1 VINRNYFQNATV
13 GMFVFD
19 VTNKETLEN
28 LRGWIAEVKNCAPT
42 KAQFIIVGN
51 KMDDFSGRQVSFED
65 GRKMADDYGASYFE
79 VSAKEGLRINQVFF
93 FGLKKSCLR
102 TH

>member
-1 VINRNYFQNATV
+1 MINRNYFQNATV

-93 FGLKKSCLR
+93 LA
-102 TH
+102 